1 LSIESIHITSKL
13 HSWVKKELIQKKFL
27 SPWGIL
33 LLLVLAV
40 GSGILATTDLFLIP
54 IALGIAL
61 SGIVI
66 VYYCLFK
73 PLVGF
78 YIINLAGFFV
88 FYPNHIAGHDI
99 FPLNSG
105 LELLILILFIGTLIS
120 QKSGNI
126 QQPGLLKTGV
136 SITLLIL
143 TLYVAMEAF
152 NPNVYGFRTWFTVFK
167 RTVSF
172 VLIYLSAYYLI
183 DTKEKLRFFIRF
195 WIILSFI
202 TALYGCYQQWFGYF
216 PFELNYIRNRPTGF
230 TVLFQGGQL
239 RKFSFLGD
247 VTTFGVTSGC
257 MSLLTLILAINE
269 KIKPRRYLLFFISL
283 IMALGMSYSGTR
295 TATIIIPA
303 GLILYI
309 LITIQNKTT
318 LVTLFMATLVAIG
331 VLFAPIYSS
340 STLNRIRS
348 TFDTRDESLNV
359 RNRNRHYIQPYLHSH
374 PIGGGIGTT
383 NSEGVIYHPYHPLA
397 GFATDSGFL
406 IMGLEMGWI
415 GLALLILFNL
425 FILYQGINYYFKIYD
440 KELKLYVLVFL
451 CTVFA
456 FIVTQYSQ
464 ENSGQFPFCI
474 FFYSSLSLMK
484 RLLEFDE
491 KSRIHQVQSG

>member
-1 LSIESIHITSKL
+1 M

-27 SPWGIL
+27 SPWGV
-33 LLLVLAV
+33 LVLIAIAIS
-40 GSGILATTDLFLIP
+40 SGILATTSFFLIP
-54 IALGIAL
+54 IVLGLFLA
-61 SGIVI
+61 GIVVI
-66 VYYCLFK
+66 YLCLFK
-73 PLVGF
+73 PLTGF
-78 YIINLAGFFV
+78 YIVNLAGFFV
-88 FYPNHIAGHDI
+88 FYPNHIIGQDVL
-99 FPLNSG
+99 PLNSG

-120 QKSGNI
+120 QKSGKI
-126 QQPGLLKTGV
+126 EQPGLPKTGV

-152 NPNVYGFRTWFTVFK
+152 NPNVSGFSTWFIVFK
-167 RTVSF
+167 RTLSF

-183 DTKEKLRFFIRF
+183 NTKEKLKFFIRF
-195 WIILSFI
+195 WITMSFI
-202 TALYGCYQQWFGYF
+202 TALYGCYQQWFGYL

-257 MSLLTLILAINE
+257 MSLLALLLAINE
-269 KIKPRRYLLFFISL
+269 KAGSRKYILFFMSL

-295 TATIIIPA
+295 TATIIIPS

-318 LVTLFMATLVAIG
+318 LVTLFFAALMAIG
-331 VLFAPIYSS
+331 ILFAPIYSN

-359 RNRNRHYIQPYLHSH
+359 RNRNRHFIQPYLYAH

-383 NSEGVIYHPYHPLA
+383 NSEGVIYHPDHPLA

-415 GLALLILFNL
+415 GLILLILFNL
-425 FILYQGINYYFKIYD
+425 FILYQGINFYFKIFD
-440 KELKLYVLVFL
+440 KDLKLYVLVFL
-451 CTVFA
+451 CTAFA

-491 KSRIHQVQSG
+491 KLNFSQMQPI